1 MIDSL
6 YPEDTL
12 VIVDTLERYVDSFGR
27 IVQRKMPGR
36 TDGIV
41 FYSFQEEFTATP
53 ISNTMQLPLVEAAN
67 SGVYTATFEGDVINT
82 AMANTLDG
90 TAIFRHAKFS
100 QDSHQVDRL
109 IWRKVRT

>member
-27 IVQRKMPGR
+27 TVQRKMSGR
-36 TDGIV
+36 TDGTV
-41 FYSFQEEFTATP
+41 LFSFSEAFNATAITG
-53 ISNTMQLPLVEAAN
+53 TMTLPLVESWR

-82 AMANTLDG
+82 AMANTQDG
-90 TAIFRHAKFS
+90 TPIFRHAKFG
-100 QDSHQVDRL
+100 QDSHKVDRL
-109 IWRKVRT
+109 IWRTVRT